1 MDINQLSKYI
11 FMKAPIKNQMKIK
24 SVKFFLMLLLLTA
37 IITSFSVNNE
47 LYYTNSGKVNF
58 VSEAPL
64 EIIKASS
71 SKLTGI
77 LNTGDKGFVFVVP
90 MKSFNGFN
98 SPLQKIHF
106 NENYIE
112 SDKYPDAKF
121 KGKIIEDIDFNKPG
135 KYKVRAKGKFSV
147 HGKENPMN
155 IRCDLEVLKKEIR
168 VRTKFKVFLK
178 DHNIQIPTIVNQK
191 LAEEINV
198 TISISLKPKK

>member
-1 MDINQLSKYI
+1 MDRLITIYFLGFILLSGFVNGTFISKSQLYTT
-11 FMKAPIKNQMKIK
+11 KN
-24 SVKFFLMLLLLTA
+24 
-37 IITSFSVNNE
+37 
-47 LYYTNSGKVNF
+47 GRVNF
-58 VSEAPL
+58 VSDAPL

-77 LNTGDKGFVFVVP
+77 LNTSDKGFVFSVS

-98 SPLQKIHF
+98 SPLQKVHF

-112 SDKYPDAKF
+112 SDKYPNAKF

-147 HGKENPMN
+147 HGKEKTMT
-155 IRCDLEVLKKEIR
+155 IRCNIEIAKKEIT
-168 VRTKFKVFLK
+168 VNSKFIVYLK

-191 LAEEINV
+191 LSEKINV
-198 TISISLKPKK
+198 SIKTTLKPK

>member
-1 MDINQLSKYI
+1 
-11 FMKAPIKNQMKIK
+11 MKAPSNNLMKK
-24 SVKFFLMLLLLTA
+24 SSVKNFLLLPILAA
-37 IITSFSVNNE
+37 IITSFSGSNE

-64 EIIKASS
+64 EIIKAASS
-71 SKLTGI
+71 RLTGI
-77 LNTGDKGFVFVVP
+77 LNTGDKAFVFAVP

-121 KGKIIEDIDFNKPG
+121 KGKIIEDVDFNKPG

-155 IRCDLEVLKKEIR
+155 IRCDLEVFKKEIR
-168 VRTKFKVFLK
+168 VNAKFKVYLK